1 MSTQTM
7 AATQTI
13 VRTLAGGG
21 GGKEPPPNSENQS
34 QDPQRIRDTF
44 DIALGRAPRPP
55 GGPGGP
61 NCWSSSVAAS
71 ARTNSTHSSVRRVY
85 ADFELLAGTYIMHT
99 DFSYF
104 FVYFSTCRSYSCTEL
119 IPYFVAAALVS
130 RLYKSSHFVARASVD
145 SVTTEVS
152 LLHTSLYSYS
162 TLTVPQRLTYLQ
174 VS

>member
-1 MSTQTM
+1 
-7 AATQTI
+7 
-13 VRTLAGGG
+13 VLL
-21 GGKEPPPNSENQS
+21 
-34 QDPQRIRDTF
+34 PQHCPVSSPSLYTHSVVYS
-44 DIALGRAPRPP
+44 ALLSIWAV
-55 GGPGGP
+55 GPGVPLGALMCLNVFTP
-61 NCWSSSVAAS
+61 DPCKAMERAECWSSSVAAS

-85 ADFELLAGTYIMHT
+85 ADFGLLAGTYVMHT

>member
-1 MSTQTM
+1 MPLGIAS
-7 AATQTI
+7 
-13 VRTLAGGG
+13 TLASTSMLLLAP
-21 GGKEPPPNSENQS
+21 KTFFKSER
-34 QDPQRIRDTF
+34 DRIS
-44 DIALGRAPRPP
+44 GE
-55 GGPGGP
+55 
-61 NCWSSSVAAS
+61 CWSSSVAAS
-71 ARTNSTHSSVRRVY
+71 ARTHSTHSSVRRVY
-85 ADFELLAGTYIMHT
+85 TDFELLAGTYVMHT